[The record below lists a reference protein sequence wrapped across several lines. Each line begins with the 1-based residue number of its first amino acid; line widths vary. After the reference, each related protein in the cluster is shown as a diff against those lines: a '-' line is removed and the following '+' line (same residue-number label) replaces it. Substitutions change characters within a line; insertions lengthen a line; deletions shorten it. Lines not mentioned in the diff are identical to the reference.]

1 MRLVL
6 VALLL
11 TAATSACGAS
21 YPTCLGAVRYGGQT
35 YRDIGFTDHKGTML
49 KQRAGFVTCDA
60 VNRYG
65 VPAALRRGTE
75 SVRVRALPG
84 YPTGQVIEVQVTR
97 KAYSVLVSESAP
109 EQLGRQIQEAGVLNA
124 GQG

>member
-1 MRLVL
+1 M
-6 VALLL
+6 
-11 TAATSACGAS
+11 TAAMSACGAS
-21 YPTCLGAVRYGGQT
+21 YPKCLGAVRYGGHT

-49 KQRAGFVTCDA
+49 KQPAGFVTCDA

-75 SVRVRALPG
+75 SVRARSLPG
-84 YPTGQVIEVQVTR
+84 YPTEQVIEVQVTR
-97 KAYSVLVSESAP
+97 GAFSVLVADDAP
-109 EQLGRQIQEAGVLNA
+109 AQLGRQIQEAGVLNA